1 MNTRPVRRICFT
13 LIELLIVVAIIAI
26 LAAIA
31 VPNFLEAQTRAKI
44 DACLEQ
50 GITSFDQAD
59 IYGDYESQRVLGQAL
74 KAAPELRDQIEIVSK
89 ADIALISDKF
99 PDRRTKHYDT
109 GRAHILASV
118 EASLS
123 EMGLDYLDLLLI
135 HRPDPLM
142 DAHETGAVLDELV
155 TTGKVRAV
163 GVSNFRLFDWTL
175 LQSAMR
181 TPLATNQIELSL
193 LASEP
198 FRNGDLAFL
207 QERAI
212 PPMAWS
218 PLAGGA
224 LFDGSHPE
232 LLARLSE
239 IGADYG
245 TDATAI
251 AIAMPPVRASRAAA
265 TVAGN
270 RRCFTS
276 ETTIGLSRYPSPE
289 PAAACPATVLDDVT

>member
-1 MNTRPVRRICFT
+1 MERIA
-13 LIELLIVVAIIAI
+13 LNGDLELSRIVYGMWR
-26 LAAIA
+26 LAEDSDTGAA
-31 VPNFLEAQTRAKI
+31 HVRAKI

-59 IYGDYESQRVLGQAL
+59 IYGNYESQLVLGQAL
-74 KAAPELRDQIEIVSK
+74 KSAPELRERIEIVSK
-89 ADIALISDKF
+89 ADIALLSEKF
-99 PDRRTKHYDT
+99 PDRRIKHYDT

-118 EASLS
+118 ERSLA

-175 LQSAMR
+175 LQSAMK
-181 TPLATNQIELSL
+181 TPLVTNQIELSL
-193 LASEP
+193 LSSEP

-207 QERAI
+207 QERGV

-239 IGADYG
+239 IGADHG

-251 AIAMPPVRASRAAA
+251 AIAWLLRHPARIIPVLGTNNLNRIRSMSDALRV
-265 TVAGN
+265 TLDRETWFELYELGN
-270 RRCFTS
+270 GF
-276 ETTIGLSRYPSPE
+276 EVP
-289 PAAACPATVLDDVT
+289 

>member
-1 MNTRPVRRICFT
+1 MERIA
-13 LIELLIVVAIIAI
+13 LNGDLELSRIVYGMWR
-26 LAAIA
+26 LAEDADTGA
-31 VPNFLEAQTRAKI
+31 AHVRAKI

-59 IYGDYESQRVLGQAL
+59 IYGNYESQLVLGQAL
-74 KAAPELRDQIEIVSK
+74 KSAPELRERIEIVSK
-89 ADIALISDKF
+89 ADIALLSEKF
-99 PDRRTKHYDT
+99 PDRRIKHYDT

-118 EASLS
+118 ERSLA

-175 LQSAMR
+175 LQSAMK
-181 TPLATNQIELSL
+181 TPLVTNQIELSL
-193 LASEP
+193 LNSEP

-207 QERAI
+207 QERGV

-239 IGADYG
+239 IGADHG

-251 AIAMPPVRASRAAA
+251 AIAWLLRHPARIIPVLGTNNLNRIRSMSDALRV
-265 TVAGN
+265 TLDRETWFELYELGN
-270 RRCFTS
+270 GF
-276 ETTIGLSRYPSPE
+276 EVP
-289 PAAACPATVLDDVT
+289 

>member
-1 MNTRPVRRICFT
+1 MERIA
-13 LIELLIVVAIIAI
+13 LNGDLELSRIVYGMWR
-26 LAAIA
+26 LAEDADTGA
-31 VPNFLEAQTRAKI
+31 AHVRAKI

-59 IYGDYESQRVLGQAL
+59 IYGNYESQLVLGQAL
-74 KAAPELRDQIEIVSK
+74 KSAPELRERIEIVSK
-89 ADIALISDKF
+89 ADIALLSEKF
-99 PDRRTKHYDT
+99 PDRRIKHYDT

-118 EASLS
+118 ERSLA

-163 GVSNFRLFDWTL
+163 GVSNFRLYDWTL
-175 LQSAMR
+175 LQSAMK
-181 TPLATNQIELSL
+181 TPLVTNQIELSL
-193 LASEP
+193 LSSEP

-207 QERAI
+207 QERGV

-239 IGADYG
+239 IGADHG

-251 AIAMPPVRASRAAA
+251 AIAWLLRHPARIIPVLGTNNLNRIRSMSDALRV
-265 TVAGN
+265 TLDRETWFELYELGN
-270 RRCFTS
+270 GF
-276 ETTIGLSRYPSPE
+276 EVP
-289 PAAACPATVLDDVT
+289 

>member
-1 MNTRPVRRICFT
+1 MERIA
-13 LIELLIVVAIIAI
+13 LNGDLELSRIVYGMWR
-26 LAAIA
+26 LAEDADTG
-31 VPNFLEAQTRAKI
+31 EAHVRAKI

-59 IYGDYESQRVLGQAL
+59 IYGNYESQRVLGQAL
-74 KAAPELRDQIEIVSK
+74 KSAPELRERIEIVSK
-89 ADIALISDKF
+89 ADIALLSEKF
-99 PDRRTKHYDT
+99 PDRRIKHYDT

-118 EASLS
+118 DQSLT
-123 EMGLDYLDLLLI
+123 EMGLEYLDLLLI

-175 LQSAMR
+175 LQSAMK
-181 TPLATNQIELSL
+181 TPLVTNQIELSL
-193 LASEP
+193 LNSEP

-207 QERAI
+207 QERGI

-224 LFDGSHPE
+224 LFDGSHPD

-239 IGADYG
+239 IGADLG

-251 AIAMPPVRASRAAA
+251 AIAWLLRHPARIIPVLGTNNLGRIRSMSDALRINLDRE
-265 TVAGN
+265 TWFELYELGN
-270 RRCFTS
+270 GF
-276 ETTIGLSRYPSPE
+276 EVP
-289 PAAACPATVLDDVT
+289 

>member
-1 MNTRPVRRICFT
+1 MERIA
-13 LIELLIVVAIIAI
+13 LNADLDLSRIVYGMWR
-26 LAAIA
+26 LADDRDTS
-31 VPNFLEAQTRAKI
+31 EAQTRAKI

-239 IGADYG
+239 IGADHG

-251 AIAMPPVRASRAAA
+251 AIAWLLRHPARIIPVLGTNNLTRIRAMSDA
-265 TVAGN
+265 TRIN
-270 RRCFTS
+270 LDR
-276 ETTIGLSRYPSPE
+276 ETWFELYELANGFEVP
-289 PAAACPATVLDDVT
+289 

>member
-1 MNTRPVRRICFT
+1 MERIA
-13 LIELLIVVAIIAI
+13 LNADLDLSRIVYGMWR
-26 LAAIA
+26 LADDRDTS
-31 VPNFLEAQTRAKI
+31 EAQTRAKI

-251 AIAMPPVRASRAAA
+251 AIAWLLRHPARIIPVLGTNNLTRIRAMSDA
-265 TVAGN
+265 TRIN
-270 RRCFTS
+270 LDR
-276 ETTIGLSRYPSPE
+276 ETWFELYELANGFEVP
-289 PAAACPATVLDDVT
+289 

>member
-1 MNTRPVRRICFT
+1 MERIA
-13 LIELLIVVAIIAI
+13 LNADLDLSRIVYGMWR
-26 LAAIA
+26 LADDRDTS
-31 VPNFLEAQTRAKI
+31 EAQTRAKI

-74 KAAPELRDQIEIVSK
+74 KTAPELRDQIEIVSK

-239 IGADYG
+239 IGADHG

-251 AIAMPPVRASRAAA
+251 AIAWLLRHPARIIPVLGTNNLTRIRAMSDA
-265 TVAGN
+265 TRIN
-270 RRCFTS
+270 
-276 ETTIGLSRYPSPE
+276 
-289 PAAACPATVLDDVT
+289 LDRDTWFELYELANGFEVP

>member
-1 MNTRPVRRICFT
+1 MERIA
-13 LIELLIVVAIIAI
+13 LNADLDLSRIVYGMWR
-26 LAAIA
+26 LADDRDTS
-31 VPNFLEAQTRAKI
+31 EAQTRAKI

-74 KAAPELRDQIEIVSK
+74 KTAPELRDQIEIVSK

-239 IGADYG
+239 IGADHG

-251 AIAMPPVRASRAAA
+251 AIAWLLRHPARIIPVLGTNNLTRIRAMSDA
-265 TVAGN
+265 TRIN
-270 RRCFTS
+270 LDR
-276 ETTIGLSRYPSPE
+276 ETWFELYELANGFEVP
-289 PAAACPATVLDDVT
+289 

>member
-1 MNTRPVRRICFT
+1 MERIA
-13 LIELLIVVAIIAI
+13 LNADLDLSRIVYGMWR
-26 LAAIA
+26 LADDRDTS
-31 VPNFLEAQTRAKI
+31 EAQTRAKI

-74 KAAPELRDQIEIVSK
+74 KTAPELRDQIEIVSK

-239 IGADYG
+239 IGADHG

-251 AIAMPPVRASRAAA
+251 AIAWLLRHPARIIPVLGTNNLTRIRAMSDA
-265 TVAGN
+265 TRIN
-270 RRCFTS
+270 LDR
-276 ETTIGLSRYPSPE
+276 ETWFELYELASGFEVP
-289 PAAACPATVLDDVT
+289 

>member
-1 MNTRPVRRICFT
+1 MAAPYVVEFEVEKDDFLAAGEGSGSVKDT
-13 LIELLIVVAIIAI
+13 LKMLGMHSAIIRR
-26 LAAIA
+26 AAIITY
-31 VPNFLEAQTRAKI
+31 EAEMNLVIHGGGGVLKV
-44 DACLEQ
+44 L
-50 GITSFDQAD
+50 IT
-59 IYGDYESQRVLGQAL
+59 
-74 KAAPELRDQIEIVSK
+74 PERIEIVSK
-89 ADIALISDKF
+89 ADIALLSEKF
-99 PDRRTKHYDT
+99 PDRRIKHYDT

-118 EASLS
+118 ERSLA

-175 LQSAMR
+175 LQSAMK
-181 TPLATNQIELSL
+181 TPLVTNQIELSL
-193 LASEP
+193 LSSEP

-207 QERAI
+207 QERGV

-239 IGADYG
+239 IGADHG

-251 AIAMPPVRASRAAA
+251 AIAWLLRHPARIIPVLGTNNLNRIRSMSDALRV
-265 TVAGN
+265 TLDRETWFELYELGN
-270 RRCFTS
+270 GF
-276 ETTIGLSRYPSPE
+276 EVP
-289 PAAACPATVLDDVT
+289 

>member
-1 MNTRPVRRICFT
+1 MERIS
-13 LIELLIVVAIIAI
+13 LNADLDLSRIVYGMWR
-26 LAAIA
+26 LAEDRDTSE
-31 VPNFLEAQTRAKI
+31 VHTRAKI

-59 IYGDYESQRVLGQAL
+59 IYGNYESQRVLGQAL
-74 KAAPELRDQIEIVSK
+74 KAAPDLREQIEIVSK
-89 ADIALISDKF
+89 ADIALISDRF
-99 PDRRTKHYDT
+99 PDRRVKHYDT
-109 GRAHILASV
+109 GRDHILASV
-118 EASLS
+118 EASLA

-181 TPLATNQIELSL
+181 TPLVTNQIELGL

-207 QERAI
+207 QERGI

-239 IGADYG
+239 IGADHG

-251 AIAMPPVRASRAAA
+251 AVAWLLRHPARIIPVLGTNNLTRIRAMSDA
-265 TVAGN
+265 TRIN
-270 RRCFTS
+270 LDR
-276 ETTIGLSRYPSPE
+276 ETWFELYELANGFEVP
-289 PAAACPATVLDDVT
+289 

>member
-1 MNTRPVRRICFT
+1 MERIA
-13 LIELLIVVAIIAI
+13 LNGDLELSRIVYGMWR
-26 LAAIA
+26 LAEDADTG
-31 VPNFLEAQTRAKI
+31 EAHVRAKI

-59 IYGDYESQRVLGQAL
+59 IYGNYESQRVLGQAL
-74 KAAPELRDQIEIVSK
+74 KSAPELRDRIEIVSK
-89 ADIALISDKF
+89 ADIALLSEKF
-99 PDRRTKHYDT
+99 PDRRIKHYDT

-118 EASLS
+118 DQSLT
-123 EMGLDYLDLLLI
+123 EMGLEYLDLLLI

-175 LQSAMR
+175 LQSAMK
-181 TPLATNQIELSL
+181 TPLVTNQIELSL
-193 LASEP
+193 LNSQP

-207 QERAI
+207 QERGI

-224 LFDGSHPE
+224 LFDGSHPD

-239 IGADYG
+239 IGADHG

-251 AIAMPPVRASRAAA
+251 AIAWLLRHPARIIPVLGTNNLGRIRSMSDALRINLDRE
-265 TVAGN
+265 TWFELYELGN
-270 RRCFTS
+270 GF
-276 ETTIGLSRYPSPE
+276 EVP
-289 PAAACPATVLDDVT
+289 

>member
-1 MNTRPVRRICFT
+1 MERVPLNADLELSRI
-13 LIELLIVVAIIAI
+13 VYGMWR
-26 LAAIA
+26 LAEDADTSPA
-31 VPNFLEAQTRAKI
+31 HVRAKI

-74 KAAPELRDQIEIVSK
+74 KTAPELRDQIEIVSK

-239 IGADYG
+239 IGADHG

-251 AIAMPPVRASRAAA
+251 AIAWLLRHPARIIPVLGTNNLTRIRAMSDA
-265 TVAGN
+265 TRIN
-270 RRCFTS
+270 LDR
-276 ETTIGLSRYPSPE
+276 ETWFELYELANGFEVP
-289 PAAACPATVLDDVT
+289 

>member
-1 MNTRPVRRICFT
+1 MERIA
-13 LIELLIVVAIIAI
+13 LNGDLELSRIVYGMWR
-26 LAAIA
+26 LAEDADTS
-31 VPNFLEAQTRAKI
+31 EAHVRAKI

-74 KAAPELRDQIEIVSK
+74 KAAPELRERIEIVSK

-109 GRAHILASV
+109 GRDYLLASV
-118 EASLS
+118 EASLT

-155 TTGKVRAV
+155 TSGKVRAI

-181 TPLATNQIELSL
+181 TPLVTNQIELSL
-193 LASEP
+193 LSSEP

-224 LFDGSHPE
+224 LFDGSRPE

-239 IGADYG
+239 IGADHG

-251 AIAMPPVRASRAAA
+251 AIAWLLRHPARIIPVLGTNNLTRIRAMSEA
-265 TVAGN
+265 TRIRLDRETWFELYELGN
-270 RRCFTS
+270 GH
-276 ETTIGLSRYPSPE
+276 EVP
-289 PAAACPATVLDDVT
+289 

>member
-1 MNTRPVRRICFT
+1 MERIA
-13 LIELLIVVAIIAI
+13 LNADLDLSRIVYGMWR
-26 LAAIA
+26 LADDRDTS
-31 VPNFLEAQTRAKI
+31 EAQTRAKI

-74 KAAPELRDQIEIVSK
+74 KTAPELRDQIEIVSK

-239 IGADYG
+239 IGADHG

-251 AIAMPPVRASRAAA
+251 AIAWLLRHPARIIPVLGTNNLTRIRAMSDA
-265 TVAGN
+265 TRIN
-270 RRCFTS
+270 LER
-276 ETTIGLSRYPSPE
+276 ETWFELYELANGFEVP
-289 PAAACPATVLDDVT
+289 

>member
-1 MNTRPVRRICFT
+1 MERIA
-13 LIELLIVVAIIAI
+13 LNGDLELSRIVYGMWR
-26 LAAIA
+26 LAEDADTS
-31 VPNFLEAQTRAKI
+31 EAHVRAKI

-74 KAAPELRDQIEIVSK
+74 KAAPELRERIEIVSK

-109 GRAHILASV
+109 GRDYLLASV
-118 EASLS
+118 EASLT

-155 TTGKVRAV
+155 TSGKVRAI

-181 TPLATNQIELSL
+181 TPLVTNQIELSL
-193 LASEP
+193 LSSEP

-239 IGADYG
+239 IGADHG

-251 AIAMPPVRASRAAA
+251 AIAWLLRHPARIIPVLGTNNLTRIRAMSEA
-265 TVAGN
+265 TRIRLDRETWFELYELGN
-270 RRCFTS
+270 GH
-276 ETTIGLSRYPSPE
+276 EVP
-289 PAAACPATVLDDVT
+289 

>member
-1 MNTRPVRRICFT
+1 MERIA
-13 LIELLIVVAIIAI
+13 LNGDLELSRIVYGMWR
-26 LAAIA
+26 LAEDADTGA
-31 VPNFLEAQTRAKI
+31 AHVRAKI

-59 IYGDYESQRVLGQAL
+59 IYGNYESQLVLGQAL
-74 KAAPELRDQIEIVSK
+74 KSAPELRERIEIVSK
-89 ADIALISDKF
+89 ADIALLSEKF
-99 PDRRTKHYDT
+99 PDRRIKHYDT

-118 EASLS
+118 ERSLA

-175 LQSAMR
+175 LQSAMK
-181 TPLATNQIELSL
+181 TPLVTNQIELSL
-193 LASEP
+193 LSSEP

-207 QERAI
+207 QERGV

-239 IGADYG
+239 IGADHG

-251 AIAMPPVRASRAAA
+251 AIAWLLRHPARIIPVLGTNNLNRIRSMSDALRV
-265 TVAGN
+265 TLDRETWFELYELGN
-270 RRCFTS
+270 GF
-276 ETTIGLSRYPSPE
+276 EVP
-289 PAAACPATVLDDVT
+289 

>member
-1 MNTRPVRRICFT
+1 MERIA
-13 LIELLIVVAIIAI
+13 LNGDLELSRIVYGMWR
-26 LAAIA
+26 LAEDADTG
-31 VPNFLEAQTRAKI
+31 EAHVRAKI

-59 IYGDYESQRVLGQAL
+59 IYGNYESQRVLGQAL
-74 KAAPELRDQIEIVSK
+74 KSAPELRERIEIVSK
-89 ADIALISDKF
+89 ADIALLSEKF
-99 PDRRTKHYDT
+99 PDRRIKHYDT

-118 EASLS
+118 DQSLT
-123 EMGLDYLDLLLI
+123 EMGLEYLDLLLI

-175 LQSAMR
+175 LQSAMK
-181 TPLATNQIELSL
+181 TPLVTNQIELSL
-193 LASEP
+193 LNSEP

-207 QERAI
+207 QERGI

-224 LFDGSHPE
+224 LFDGSHPD

-239 IGADYG
+239 IGADHG

-251 AIAMPPVRASRAAA
+251 AIAWLLRHPARIIPVLGTNNLGRIRSMSDALRINLDRE
-265 TVAGN
+265 TWFELYELGN
-270 RRCFTS
+270 GF
-276 ETTIGLSRYPSPE
+276 EVP
-289 PAAACPATVLDDVT
+289 

>member
-1 MNTRPVRRICFT
+1 MERIA
-13 LIELLIVVAIIAI
+13 LNGDLELSRIVYGMWR
-26 LAAIA
+26 LAEDADTGA
-31 VPNFLEAQTRAKI
+31 AHVRAKI

-59 IYGDYESQRVLGQAL
+59 IYGNYESQLVLGQAL
-74 KAAPELRDQIEIVSK
+74 KSAPELRERIEIVSK
-89 ADIALISDKF
+89 ADIALLSEKF
-99 PDRRTKHYDT
+99 PDRRIKHYDT

-118 EASLS
+118 ERSLA

-142 DAHETGAVLDELV
+142 DAQETGAVLDELV

-163 GVSNFRLFDWTL
+163 GVSNFRLYDWTL
-175 LQSAMR
+175 LQSAMK
-181 TPLATNQIELSL
+181 TPLVTNQIELSL
-193 LASEP
+193 LSSEP

-207 QERAI
+207 QERGV

-239 IGADYG
+239 IGADHG

-251 AIAMPPVRASRAAA
+251 AIAWLLRHPARIIPVLGTNNLNRIRSMSDALRV
-265 TVAGN
+265 TLDRETWFELYELGN
-270 RRCFTS
+270 GF
-276 ETTIGLSRYPSPE
+276 EVP
-289 PAAACPATVLDDVT
+289 

>member
-1 MNTRPVRRICFT
+1 MERIA
-13 LIELLIVVAIIAI
+13 LNADLDLSRIVYGMWR
-26 LAAIA
+26 LADDRDTS
-31 VPNFLEAQTRAKI
+31 EAQTRAKI

-74 KAAPELRDQIEIVSK
+74 KTAPELRDQIEIVSK

-218 PLAGGA
+218 PLAGGS
-224 LFDGSHPE
+224 LFAGAQPE
-232 LLARLSE
+232 LVVALREMAAAKGCDMAALAVAWLLAHPAGILPVMGTNTLSR
-239 IGADYG
+239 IATL
-245 TDATAI
+245 TDAFNVQLDREDWFI
-251 AIAMPPVRASRAAA
+251 LYQAALGHE
-265 TVAGN
+265 V
-270 RRCFTS
+270 
-276 ETTIGLSRYPSPE
+276 P
-289 PAAACPATVLDDVT
+289 

>member
-1 MNTRPVRRICFT
+1 MERIA
-13 LIELLIVVAIIAI
+13 LNGDLDLSRIVYGMWR
-26 LAAIA
+26 LADDDDRS
-31 VPNFLEAQTRAKI
+31 EANVRAKI
-44 DACLEQ
+44 EACLEQ

-74 KAAPELRDQIEIVSK
+74 KAAPELREKIEIVSK

-99 PDRRTKHYDT
+99 PERRTKHYDT
-109 GRAHILASV
+109 GRAHIMASV
-118 EASLS
+118 DASLA

-142 DAHETGAVLDELV
+142 DHRETGAVLDELV

-181 TPLATNQIELSL
+181 TPLVTNQIELNL
-193 LASEP
+193 LNSEP
-198 FRNGDLAFL
+198 LRNGDVAFL
-207 QERAI
+207 QERDI

-224 LFDGSHPE
+224 LFETSKQPI
-232 LLARLSE
+232 LNRLNE
-239 IGADYG
+239 IGADQG
-245 TDATAI
+245 VDATAV
-251 AIAMPPVRASRAAA
+251 AIAWLLHHPAKIIPVLGTNNLERISRISDA
-265 TVAGN
+265 TKVSLDRETWFELYELGN
-270 RRCFTS
+270 GT
-276 ETTIGLSRYPSPE
+276 EVP
-289 PAAACPATVLDDVT
+289 

>member
-1 MNTRPVRRICFT
+1 MERIA
-13 LIELLIVVAIIAI
+13 LNGDLELSRIVYGMWR
-26 LAAIA
+26 LAEDADTGA
-31 VPNFLEAQTRAKI
+31 AHVRAKI

-59 IYGDYESQRVLGQAL
+59 IYGNYESQLVLGQAL
-74 KAAPELRDQIEIVSK
+74 KSAPELRERIEIVSK
-89 ADIALISDKF
+89 ADIALLSEKF
-99 PDRRTKHYDT
+99 PDRRIKHYDT

-118 EASLS
+118 ERSLA

-175 LQSAMR
+175 LQSAMK
-181 TPLATNQIELSL
+181 TPLVTNQIELSL
-193 LASEP
+193 LNSEP

-207 QERAI
+207 QERGV

-224 LFDGSHPE
+224 LFDGSHPD

-239 IGADYG
+239 IGADHG

-251 AIAMPPVRASRAAA
+251 AIAWLLRHPARIIPVLGTNNLNRIRSMSDALRV
-265 TVAGN
+265 TLDRETWFELYELGN
-270 RRCFTS
+270 GF
-276 ETTIGLSRYPSPE
+276 EVP
-289 PAAACPATVLDDVT
+289 

>member
-1 MNTRPVRRICFT
+1 MERIA
-13 LIELLIVVAIIAI
+13 LNGDLELSRIVYGMWR
-26 LAAIA
+26 LAEDADTGA
-31 VPNFLEAQTRAKI
+31 AHVRAKI

-59 IYGDYESQRVLGQAL
+59 IYGNYESQLVLGQAL
-74 KAAPELRDQIEIVSK
+74 KSAPELRERIEIVSK
-89 ADIALISDKF
+89 ADIALLSEKF
-99 PDRRTKHYDT
+99 PDRRIKHYDT

-118 EASLS
+118 ERSLA

-142 DAHETGAVLDELV
+142 DAQETGAVLDELV

-175 LQSAMR
+175 LQSAMK
-181 TPLATNQIELSL
+181 TPLVTNQIELSL
-193 LASEP
+193 LSSEP

-207 QERAI
+207 QERGV

-239 IGADYG
+239 IGADHG

-251 AIAMPPVRASRAAA
+251 AIAWLLRHPARIIPVLGTNNLNRIRSMSDALRV
-265 TVAGN
+265 TLDRETWFELYELGN
-270 RRCFTS
+270 GF
-276 ETTIGLSRYPSPE
+276 EVP
-289 PAAACPATVLDDVT
+289 

>member
-1 MNTRPVRRICFT
+1 MERIA
-13 LIELLIVVAIIAI
+13 LNGDLELSRIVYGMWR
-26 LAAIA
+26 LADD
-31 VPNFLEAQTRAKI
+31 NDRSEANVRAKI
-44 DACLEQ
+44 EACLEQ

-74 KAAPELRDQIEIVSK
+74 KAAPELRDRIEIVSK

-109 GRAHILASV
+109 GRAHIMASV
-118 EASLS
+118 DASLA

-142 DAHETGAVLDELV
+142 DHRETGAVLDELV

-181 TPLATNQIELSL
+181 TPLVTNQIELSL
-193 LASEP
+193 MNSEP
-198 FRNGDLAFL
+198 FRNGDVAFL
-207 QERAI
+207 QERDI
-212 PPMAWS
+212 SPMAWS

-224 LFDGSHPE
+224 LFDQSQQPI
-232 LLARLSE
+232 LNRLKE
-239 IGADYG
+239 IGAEQGVDVTAVAIGWLLHHPAKIIPVLG
-245 TDATAI
+245 TNNLERISRISDATK
-251 AIAMPPVRASRAAA
+251 VTLDRE
-265 TVAGN
+265 TWFELYELGN
-270 RRCFTS
+270 GV
-276 ETTIGLSRYPSPE
+276 EVP
-289 PAAACPATVLDDVT
+289 